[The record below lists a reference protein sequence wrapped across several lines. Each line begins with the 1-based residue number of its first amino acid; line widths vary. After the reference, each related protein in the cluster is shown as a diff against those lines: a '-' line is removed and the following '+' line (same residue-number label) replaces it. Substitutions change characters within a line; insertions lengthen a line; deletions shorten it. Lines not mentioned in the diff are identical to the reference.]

1 METEE
6 PVYRLFTDIFSR
18 FIIKNTIAPELPMQN
33 IAKDNQKTDKSS
45 AYNEAD
51 TIIAPNTSS
60 SVKYAQIDN
69 NDCNTEQ
76 FITES
81 NDNQPNL
88 LPNSPSSADS
98 TIKVNFLLTPT
109 SLLSCFVAM
118 V

>member
-33 IAKDNQKTDKSS
+33 ITKDNQKTDKSS
-45 AYNEAD
+45 ADNKAD

-60 SVKYAQIDN
+60 AVKYAQIDN

-76 FITES
+76 FNTES
-81 NDNQPNL
+81 NDNLPNL
-88 LPNSPSSADS
+88 LPNSPSSAVS
-98 TIKVNFLLTPT
+98 MIKVNFLLTPT
-109 SLLSCFVAM
+109 SLLSCFVAI